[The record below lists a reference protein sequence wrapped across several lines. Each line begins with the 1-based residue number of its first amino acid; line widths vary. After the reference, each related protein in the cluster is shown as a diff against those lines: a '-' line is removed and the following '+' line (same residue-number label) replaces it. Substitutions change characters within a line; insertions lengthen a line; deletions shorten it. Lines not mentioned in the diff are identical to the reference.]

1 MRSLALTALSA
12 AVISALTACGT
23 SVPATLDRA
32 GAARLDAL
40 RQAPETAGE
49 RVYQGAVFPIEP
61 AGAPQVF
68 SYERRI
74 NAVGDGLASSHITR
88 DMNGDVVVIE
98 SAQFSP
104 AYEVTRFDAVH
115 KEAAYSGSVIVTGG
129 RHLEYVLNKDGRVT
143 TATEDVTDP
152 IVTGPSLHGFILRRW
167 AALTAGE
174 RQPVRMIV
182 LSKMQTYGFEIQ
194 QVDASDGRTAFSIRP
209 TNFLV
214 RLALDPLRVEF
225 DSSTRN
231 VLRYIGR
238 VPPMQRVGGKP
249 QALDAR
255 VEYTMNVPV
264 YR

>member
-1 MRSLALTALSA
+1 MRSLALTSLSVAIVAALA
-12 AVISALTACGT
+12 ACGT
-23 SVPATLDRA
+23 PPSAILDRA

-40 RQAPETAGE
+40 RQAPETAGD
-49 RVYQGAVFPIEP
+49 RIYQGAVFPIEP
-61 AGAPQVF
+61 PGAPQVF

-74 NAVGDGLASSHITR
+74 DKLGDGLASSHITR
-88 DMNGDVVVIE
+88 DTNGDVVVVE

-104 AYEVTRFDAVH
+104 AYEVTRFEAVH
-115 KEAAYSGSVIVTGG
+115 KEAGYSGSVIVTGG
-129 RHLEYVLNKDGRVT
+129 RHLEYVLSQGGKIR
-143 TATEDVTDP
+143 TATEDVADP
-152 IVTGPSLHGFILRRW
+152 VVTGPSLHGFILHHW
-167 AALTAGE
+167 DALAAGQRL
-174 RQPVRMIV
+174 PVRMIV
-182 LSKMQTYGFEIQ
+182 LAKMQTYGFEIQ
-194 QVDASDGRTAFSIRP
+194 RADASDGRTAFSITP

-238 VPPMQRVGGKP
+238 VPPMQGVAGRSE
-249 QALDAR
+249 ALDAR